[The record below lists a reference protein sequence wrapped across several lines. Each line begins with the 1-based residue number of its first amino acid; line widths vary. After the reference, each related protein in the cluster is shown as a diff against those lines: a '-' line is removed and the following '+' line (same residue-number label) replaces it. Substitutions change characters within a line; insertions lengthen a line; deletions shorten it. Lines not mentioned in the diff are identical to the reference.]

1 MIHGCNFIK
10 IRIKMEIETL
20 KSRLAEAEEAYHQL
34 MIGAREVSVNI
45 GNFGSVTY
53 NQASRTSLETY
64 IANLKSQ
71 IAAAEG
77 KTSVRRKIMKVS
89 F

>member
-1 MIHGCNFIK
+1 MALDK
-10 IRIKMEIETL
+10 EIL
-20 KSRLAEAEEAYHQL
+20 KTRLAEAEEVYHQL
-34 MIGAREVSVNI
+34 MIGAREVSVNV

-77 KTSVRRKIMKVS
+77 KNSVRRRIMKVS

>member
-1 MIHGCNFIK
+1 MAVDIKTLK
-10 IRIKMEIETL
+10 IRLI
-20 KSRLAEAEEAYHQL
+20 EAEDAYHQL
-34 MIGAREVSVNI
+34 LTGTKEVSVNV

-53 NQASRTSLETY
+53 YQTSRTALEAY
-64 IANLKSQ
+64 ISSLKSQ

-77 KTSVRRKIMKVS
+77 TTVGRRRIMRVA

>member
-1 MIHGCNFIK
+1 VAVDIKTLK
-10 IRIKMEIETL
+10 IRL
-20 KSRLAEAEEAYHQL
+20 VEAEDAYHQL
-34 MIGAREVSVNI
+34 MTGTKEVSVNV

-53 NQASRTSLETY
+53 NQTSRAALEAY
-64 IANLKSQ
+64 ISSLKSQ

-77 KTSVRRKIMKVS
+77 TNIGRRRIMKVS

>member
-1 MIHGCNFIK
+1 
-10 IRIKMEIETL
+10 MEIETL

-53 NQASRTSLETY
+53 NQANRTNLETY

-71 IAAAEG
+71 IAAADG

>member
-1 MIHGCNFIK
+1 MALDKETIK
-10 IRIKMEIETL
+10 T
-20 KSRLAEAEEAYHQL
+20 RLAEAEEAYHKL
-34 MIGAREVSVNI
+34 LIGTKEVSVNV

-53 NQASRTSLETY
+53 NQTSRTALEAY
-64 IANLKSQ
+64 ISSLKSQ

-77 KTSVRRKIMKVS
+77 TSVGRRRIIRVS

>member
-1 MIHGCNFIK
+1 MALDK
-10 IRIKMEIETL
+10 EIL
-20 KSRLAEAEEAYHQL
+20 KTRLAEAEEAYHQL
-34 MIGAREVSVNI
+34 MIGAREVSVNV

-53 NQASRTSLETY
+53 NQASLTSLETY

-71 IAAAEG
+71 IAADEG
-77 KTSVRRKIMKVS
+77 TTTGRRKIIKIC

>member
-1 MIHGCNFIK
+1 
-10 IRIKMEIETL
+10 MEIETL

-34 MIGAREVSVNI
+34 MIGAREVSVNV

-53 NQASRTSLETY
+53 NQASLTSLATY

-77 KTSVRRKIMKVS
+77 KTSVRRRIMKVS

>member
-1 MIHGCNFIK
+1 
-10 IRIKMEIETL
+10 MEIETL

-53 NQASRTSLETY
+53 SQASRTNLETY

>member
-1 MIHGCNFIK
+1 MAVDK
-10 IRIKMEIETL
+10 EIL
-20 KSRLAEAEEAYHQL
+20 KTRLAEAEEAYHHL
-34 MIGAREVSVNI
+34 MIGAREVSVNV

-53 NQASRTSLETY
+53 NQASRISLETY

-71 IAAAEG
+71 IATAEG
-77 KTSVRRKIMKVS
+77 KTFSRRMIMKVN

>member
-1 MIHGCNFIK
+1 MAVDK
-10 IRIKMEIETL
+10 EIL
-20 KSRLAEAEEAYHQL
+20 KTRLAEAEDAYHQL
-34 MIGAREVSVNI
+34 LTGTKEVSVNV

-53 NQASRTSLETY
+53 NQTSRTALEAY
-64 IANLKSQ
+64 ILSLKSQ

-77 KTSVRRKIMKVS
+77 TGVGKRRIIKVS